1 MRKGALDS
9 LSAIS
14 HVLED
19 NYIVIKNIFIYI
31 KKDFK

>member
-14 HVLED
+14 HVLEH
-19 NYIVIKNIFIYI
+19 NYIVIYI
-31 KKDFK
+31 INEYINLY